1 MKKIMSKGSYRPT
14 VSYGNRIKRSSVR
27 KGTKTI
33 LALDP
38 PYSRSKTIEE
48 IIKIVREYESYIC
61 AVKINFHML
70 LSYSPENI
78 RTLNTF
84 VHSYGIQSIADIKLN
99 DIMNSNSVIL
109 NRLHRLEF
117 DCLIANPI
125 MGKDGLVALV
135 ELAHHLNMGVISL
148 VYMST
153 PYAVQTYGLNVLPRS
168 NGRKYTPKCLF
179 NVFLDYSIASK
190 VDGIVVGATQIPILK
205 IISRMTKLP
214 IYSPGVR
221 VQGGDMKKAIASG
234 TSYLIVGRSVFESKD
249 PTKFLHSIK
258 NISNISS

>member
-14 VSYGNRIKRSSVR
+14 ITYGNRIKRSSVR

-99 DIMNSNSVIL
+99 DIMNS
-109 NRLHRLEF
+109 
-117 DCLIANPI
+117 
-125 MGKDGLVALV
+125 M
-135 ELAHHLNMGVISL
+135 
-148 VYMST
+148 
-153 PYAVQTYGLNVLPRS
+153 
-168 NGRKYTPKCLF
+168 
-179 NVFLDYSIASK
+179 FLDYSIASK

-205 IISRMTKLP
+205 IISRMTELP
-214 IYSPGVR
+214 IYSPGVG
-221 VQGGDMKKAIASG
+221 VQGGDMKKAIANG
-234 TSYLIVGRSVFESKD
+234 TAYLIVGRSVFESKD
-249 PTKFLHSIK
+249 PTKFLRSIK
-258 NISNISS
+258 NISKISP